1 MHCTFAVMKTP
12 NGFPDR
18 PLSFS
23 ERERQ
28 CEELFNSR
36 GPFYHLCTPGDSQL
50 VLFDTNEDFRFAI
63 NLMASTLYEETDV
76 NVITFE
82 IMGTHLHVIG
92 EGSLE
97 AAEQWFAK
105 YRRKLS
111 RFYQSVGDVKDL
123 SSFQAS
129 IFPINDLAFLRNSIA
144 YVNRNGYL
152 VHPEYTPFSYPWGAG
167 RYFFNPDA
175 KQRYDITFGE
185 LTVRQKRNLFYSHSI
200 ACCGAANVVDGYI
213 SPDSFCEVYMGEN
226 FFRDA
231 RHYFSLVSRSVEG
244 YKNIAKMLGDSVF
257 YTDDELYLIV
267 RQICRDRYGNARPEI
282 ITLDQKMEFA
292 RMLHYDYK
300 ASDKQIQRMLRIDER
315 KLAVL
320 FGK

>member
-1 MHCTFAVMKTP
+1 MKALDQ
-12 NGFPDR
+12 FPTR
-18 PLSFS
+18 PLSFG

-28 CEELFNSR
+28 CEELFRTR

-50 VLFDTNEDFRFAI
+50 VLFETDDDFRFAM
-63 NLMASTLYEETDV
+63 NLMASTLYEEPGI

-82 IMGTHLHVIG
+82 IMRTHLHVIG
-92 EGSLE
+92 EGSIE
-97 AAEQWFAK
+97 AAERWFAK
-105 YRRKLS
+105 FRKKLYR
-111 RFYQSVGDVKDL
+111 FFQSNGIVKDL
-123 SSFQAS
+123 RFFRAS

-175 KQRYDITFGE
+175 KQRYNITFHE
-185 LTVRQKRNLFYSHSI
+185 LTVRQKRALFFSHSI
-200 ACCGAANVVDGYI
+200 ECDGAANVVDGYI
-213 SPDSFCEVYMGEN
+213 SPDSFCDLYMGELY
-226 FFRDA
+226 FRDA

-244 YKNIAKMLGDSVF
+244 YKDIAQMLGDSVF
-257 YTDDELYLIV
+257 YTDDELYLII

-282 ITLDQKMEFA
+282 LTLDQKKEFA

-300 ASDKQIQRMLRIDER
+300 ASNKQIQRMLRIDER

-320 FGK
+320 FGE